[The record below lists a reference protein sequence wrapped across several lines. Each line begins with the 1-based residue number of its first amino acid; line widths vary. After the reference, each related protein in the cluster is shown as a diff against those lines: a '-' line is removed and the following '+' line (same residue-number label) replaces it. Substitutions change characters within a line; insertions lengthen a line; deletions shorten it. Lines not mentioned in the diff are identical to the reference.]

1 MPVCAHWTVL
11 LQAPEFPMA
20 RAAEPPSSQ
29 GISTQEDSEAKGPRP
44 RSPYIGR
51 ETVWLKVHPS
61 PSSWDSDSRANLLLL
76 VWGQWLPHSPWHVL
90 WSSSQLSTGEPA
102 SYLLLLFLIA
112 KPSPSPSLARDTQ
125 QGLGTVAASCWVSR
139 DQMTHTGP
147 AFPAPPFYPADR
159 SYSGKS
165 VV

>member
-1 MPVCAHWTVL
+1 MPVCAHWTLL

-29 GISTQEDSEAKGPRP
+29 GISTQGYSEAKGPRP

-61 PSSWDSDSRANLLLL
+61 PCSWDSDSRANLLLL
-76 VWGQWLPHSPWHVL
+76 VWGQWLPHSTWHVL
-90 WSSSQLSTGEPA
+90 WSSLQLSTGEPA
-102 SYLLLLFLIA
+102 SYLLLPFLIV
-112 KPSPSPSLARDTQ
+112 KPSLSHPAGPR
-125 QGLGTVAASCWVSR
+125 TVAASRWVSR

-147 AFPAPPFYPADR
+147 VFPTPPFYPADS
-159 SYSGKS
+159 SYSGKY